1 MIMNAQEG
9 CLRHRLAA
17 SMGKLEVNMELSA
30 ITGLMGVTRLNNLEE
45 LSLTGSLTKKDENV
59 DGTLFDSILNTAI
72 DNIKTTN
79 NYLSDAENEEIKFA
93 LGETENTHDLTIAL
107 QKASTA
113 LQYTVAIRD
122 KFLEAYKELMQ
133 MQI

>member
-1 MIMNAQEG
+1 M
-9 CLRHRLAA
+9 H
-17 SMGKLEVNMELSA
+17 LSA
-30 ITGLMGVTRLNNLEE
+30 ITGLVGITQPNSIEDVT
-45 LSLTGSLTKKDENV
+45 LTGSLAKKADTAN
-59 DGTLFDSILNTAI
+59 GTLFDSLLNTAI

-79 NYLSDAENEEIKFA
+79 SYLSDAEDEEIKFA

-113 LQYTVAIRD
+113 LQYTVAVRD
-122 KFLEAYKELMQ
+122 RLLEAYKELMQ

>member
-1 MIMNAQEG
+1 MDFTNITSLNPVQG
-9 CLRHRLAA
+9 
-17 SMGKLEVNMELSA
+17 VNEIS
-30 ITGLMGVTRLNNLEE
+30 T
-45 LSLTGSLTKKDENV
+45 LTGSLGEKTKKTEGN
-59 DGTLFDSILNTAI
+59 LFESFLNTAI

-79 NYLSDAENEEIKFA
+79 SYLSDAENEEIRFA
-93 LGETENTHDLTIAL
+93 LGETESTHDLTIAL

-122 KFLEAYKELMQ
+122 KVMEAYKEIMQ

>member
-1 MIMNAQEG
+1 MDISTTLAGINTEKIAQNAAG
-9 CLRHRLAA
+9 IGLNSSYGLV
-17 SMGKLEVNMELSA
+17 GKVNAKDSLSA
-30 ITGLMGVTRLNNLEE
+30 E
-45 LSLTGSLTKKDENV
+45 
-59 DGTLFDSILNTAI
+59 GTMFDALLNTAI
-72 DNIKTTN
+72 NNIKTTN
-79 NYLSDAENEEIKFA
+79 SYLSDAENEEIKFA

-122 KFLEAYKELMQ
+122 KVLDAYKEIMQ

>member
-1 MIMNAQEG
+1 MDI
-9 CLRHRLAA
+9 
-17 SMGKLEVNMELSA
+17 SA
-30 ITGLMGVTRLNNLEE
+30 ISAQVGLSGLNSADKVS
-45 LSLTGSLTKKDENV
+45 SLTGTLTEKSDKAE
-59 DGTLFDSILNTAI
+59 GTLFDAFLNTAL

-79 NYLSDAENEEIKFA
+79 SYLSDAENEKISFA

-122 KFLEAYKELMQ
+122 KVMDAYKELMQ